1 MGFAMSACLKFMALF
16 LLLGKLL
23 LQVGAMDFV
32 LGLSRALFGSG
43 RTGPPLMAVMS
54 STLIGTVSG
63 SAKWNVYDWG
73 NMTILLMRRVG
84 IPRELAEAI
93 ETAGIERWP
102 DHAAGDGFRGVP
114 GAVWHS
120 KPDVTEFSAKACVV
134 AGGIPLPV
142 PPPDGTSVL
151 ANGTA
156 LCMIGVSL
164 LLPRMLRQGRV
175 QNRKSGSNRWPQA
188 MP

>member
-1 MGFAMSACLKFMALF
+1 MGFAKSACLKFMALF

-63 SAKWNVYDWG
+63 SAKGNVYDWG

-93 ETAGIERWP
+93 ETAASSGGQIMP
-102 DHAAGDGFRGVP
+102 PVMGFVVFLGLSGTRSLTLP
-114 GAVWHS
+114 NSLRRSAWSLAVSRCRSLHLTGR
-120 KPDVTEFSAKACVV
+120 PFSPTAPRCV
-134 AGGIPLPV
+134 
-142 PPPDGTSVL
+142 
-151 ANGTA
+151 
-156 LCMIGVSL
+156 
-164 LLPRMLRQGRV
+164 
-175 QNRKSGSNRWPQA
+175 
-188 MP
+188 